1 MNTAKIFENG
11 RSQAVR
17 LPKEYRFKDNDVFI
31 KKVDDV
37 IMLIPKNKVWKTFRN
52 SFNRFTSDLEITRE
66 KDDIPQEREDL

>member
-1 MNTAKIFENG
+1 MDTAKIFKNG

-17 LPKEYRFKDNDVFI
+17 LPKEYRLKDSDVFI

-37 IMLIPKNKVWKTFRN
+37 IMLIPKDKVWKTFRN

-66 KDDIPQEREDL
+66 EDDIPQEREDL

>member
-1 MNTAKIFENG
+1 MDTAKIFKNG

-17 LPKEYRFKDNDVFI
+17 LPKEYRLKDSDVFI

-37 IMLIPKNKVWKTFRN
+37 IMLIPKDKVWKTFRN

-66 KDDIPQEREDL
+66 EDDIPQERENL

>member
-17 LPKEYRFKDNDVFI
+17 LPKEYRFKDSDVYI

-37 IMLIPKNKVWKTFRN
+37 VMLIPKNKVWKTFRN
-52 SFNRFTSDLEITRE
+52 SFNRFTTDLEITRE